1 MTVPSALLEACTRN
15 SFVWLRQSPDEID
28 TAFDELLLPRSG
40 ELYEFCRLF
49 CLQFHS
55 ATLPFEL
62 TEIVDEHG
70 VSDNIYYARDE
81 LGIPP
86 KMAPISSWEAEA
98 IAVVDTSDDSV
109 LILTANDS
117 GDGLK
122 REIRSTSY
130 YAFMQEHLN

>member
-1 MTVPSALLEACTRN
+1 MAVPSALLEACIRN
-15 SFVWLRQSPDEID
+15 SFAWLRQSPDEID
-28 TAFDELLLPRSG
+28 RAFDELLLPRSG

-49 CLQFHS
+49 CLQFHL

-62 TEIVDEHG
+62 TEIVDEYG

-86 KMAPISSWEAEA
+86 EMVPISLWEAEA
-98 IAVVDTSDDSV
+98 IAVVNTTNDSV

-117 GDGLK
+117 GDGWNRDIL
-122 REIRSTSY
+122 STSF
-130 YAFMQEHLN
+130 YAFMQEHLG